1 MIKRRIVTFT
11 PSDTASS
18 SLVERMRTCRYNKA
32 ITINPASVV
41 KKGIARLSLEI
52 PLRLPIIQYSIE
64 ASCFSGSA
72 ASFRNISIVCAT
84 E

>member
-18 SLVERMRTCRYNKA
+18 SLVERMRTCLYNIA
-32 ITINPASVV
+32 IIIKPASVV
-41 KKGIARLSLEI
+41 RNGIARLSLEI